1 MEPIRRKPTERELK
15 LLELLIVGS
24 KMTFPEKW
32 KQSLKVSPMDDGG
45 MGSLYLFVD
54 EENNENRKFVARV
67 SEHQFV
73 DKDGVDVIASLNVD
87 EEGQLFELD
96 VWKADFSELNEL
108 PDR

>member
-1 MEPIRRKPTERELK
+1 MEPTRRKPTERELK
-15 LLELLIVGS
+15 LLELLIVGAT
-24 KMTFPEKW
+24 MTFPENW
-32 KQSLKVSPMDDGG
+32 KERLMVLPMDDGG

-54 EENNENRKFVARV
+54 EENNQNRKFGARV
-67 SEHQFV
+67 SEHPFV

-96 VWKADFSELNEL
+96 IWKADFSELNDL